1 MSQTS
6 ENTAALGEELRSIV
20 DHAEALLE
28 AISDEGDPKLSSLR
42 ERVAES
48 IESARA
54 HVEEMQSDA
63 ERASEGAA
71 AVVARW
77 IEENPWT
84 AVAIGAGA
92 GLAIG
97 LLLARRLRKPPDAD
111 ASR

>member
-42 ERVAES
+42 ERVSAS
-48 IESARA
+48 IETARE
-54 HVEEMQSDA
+54 HLDEMQSDA
-63 ERASEGAA
+63 ERASEKAA
-71 AVVARW
+71 AAFGRW
-77 IEENPWT
+77 IEDNPWT
-84 AVAIGAGA
+84 AVAIGAGI

-97 LLLARRLRKPPDAD
+97 MVLAARRRGAPDD
-111 ASR
+111 APQ